1 MGWHL
6 YNQIVGIS
14 LTSNKLCF
22 GILQSTYYLNLS
34 KISFPEPIGNVE
46 SNTYSVIFSWIQIQS
61 NVVWLVLALQIF
73 QYFLRAQS
81 SSKSHKFSSKKLCSG
96 FRINVALTSTI
107 CKPELVCL
115 PLLTTKYLRELSKLF
130 EQIFSY
136 AIFSKTSQDLAIQ
149 PKEVVV
155 VSAWTLLCQS

>member
-1 MGWHL
+1 MRNGL
-6 YNQIVGIS
+6 TVDTFTTKIVRIFV
-14 LTSNKLCF
+14 TFDKLCF
-22 GILQSTYYLNLS
+22 FIKRSTYYLHLS
-34 KISFPEPIGNVE
+34 KISFLEPIGNVE
-46 SNTYSVIFSWIQIQS
+46 SNTHSVIFSWIQIQS

-96 FRINVALTSTI
+96 FRINAALTSTI

-130 EQIFSY
+130 EQIFFY

-149 PKEVVV
+149 PKK
-155 VSAWTLLCQS
+155 W